1 MLLFVVAV
9 VFLSTYYTLKD
20 EYGIAADLAGGEG
33 NIMMQAMVRVQ
44 ESRAGRSPWS
54 GVEQGFAGQSGDG
67 RLHSQRRQQE
77 QKAKA

>member
-1 MLLFVVAV
+1 MLFVVAV

-44 ESRAGRSPWS
+44 ESRAGMSHVVRS
-54 GVEQGFAGQSGDG
+54 GAGLCRSVW
-67 RLHSQRRQQE
+67 RR
-77 QKAKA
+77 